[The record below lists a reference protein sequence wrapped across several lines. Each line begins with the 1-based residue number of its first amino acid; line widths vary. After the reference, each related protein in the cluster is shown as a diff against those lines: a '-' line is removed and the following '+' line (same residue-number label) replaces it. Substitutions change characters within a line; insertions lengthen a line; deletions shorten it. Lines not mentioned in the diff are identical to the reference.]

1 MQKTIEIMIES
12 NAHRQNMSPRDAE
25 ELDMRMKAFEI
36 AVRMNPALLE
46 DFINLPDPIHM
57 ASPKRSVPSRDT
69 E

>member
-12 NAHRQNMSPRDAE
+12 NAHRHKMSSADAE

-36 AVRMNPALLE
+36 AVRINPSILE
-46 DFINLPDPIHM
+46 EFLNLPDPIHM
-57 ASPKRSVPSRDT
+57 ASPKRNVTSQDT